1 MSASNNLPDRENTY
15 FIDPESGGEMARLLD
30 QDWLVTKG
38 MGGLF
43 SDLTTSEVSRIQR
56 ILDIACGPGGW
67 AQERGRAGLLRKR
80 EALDVRSVV
89 GAMG

>member
-67 AQERGRAGLLRKR
+67 
-80 EALDVRSVV
+80 
-89 GAMG
+89 GAHTRVA